1 MYDSEHKFDVRK
13 CNTMRLGE
21 SHRLVTTV
29 LVQNKIQNL
38 FLTTIVATA
47 IFLSPRRGNGALA
60 FFFYRRGTTV
70 ANFQLRGTS
79 LTEKLIF
86 IFFYSIYSWFSAC
99 RANTTASNAA
109 NEKEEIK
116 NS

>member
-1 MYDSEHKFDVRK
+1 
-13 CNTMRLGE
+13 MRLGE

-29 LVQNKIQNL
+29 LVQNKIQN
-38 FLTTIVATA
+38 
-47 IFLSPRRGNGALA
+47 IFLSLRRGNGASA
-60 FFFYRRGTTV
+60 FFFYRRDATV

-79 LTEKLIF
+79 LAEKLIF

-99 RANTTASNAA
+99 RANTTVSNAA
-109 NEKEEIK
+109 DEKEEIK